1 MEPKARPRLL
11 NPAVPDRHQVVPH
24 SACIAGPLYPG
35 RLRRLSLRGPP
46 TASPSQASQTRVVP
60 HIPNPL
66 PHPAFHRSRGLEGWK
81 ELEHLLSPN
90 PRGVR
95 REAQRD
101 PQRVTGN
108 GRNSTQQHCCLMT
121 PSRTAHRIH
130 VGRKARHTTS
140 TSPPSFSHRY
150 GMAAALQAATYY
162 VSCAIITAIAVSG
175 KWRCA
180 DQGETPIIITTN
192 RHRKSQ
198 ATSSPPMTRRG
209 AMVFGAT
216 SKTTFLSNRLFHRKA
231 QIPIAVVKAAAT
243 ATADCQRCAKGN
255 VGCSGG
261 DGAMEPPVG
270 SRLAMGLHDDDA
282 TDADGNGL
290 KTQRKL
296 AGDRRY
302 ADKPPPSSAPPP
314 SNYLMKSSPVCSQR
328 EQ

>member
-11 NPAVPDRHQVVPH
+11 NPAVPARHPVVPN

-81 ELEHLLSPN
+81 ELEQLLCPN

-95 REAQRD
+95 REAQRQ
-101 PQRVTGN
+101 PQRVTGD

-130 VGRKARHTTS
+130 VGRKAQHTAS

-180 DQGETPIIITTN
+180 DPGETPIIITTN

-209 AMVFGAT
+209 AMGLGRRRRQLSYQIAFSTEKPKFQLASSRRQQPPPPTASGVQRAT
-216 SKTTFLSNRLFHRKA
+216 SVQRRRWSDGTSDGKPTWDRPPRRRCHRCRWEWSEDSA
-231 QIPIAVVKAAAT
+231 QA
-243 ATADCQRCAKGN
+243 
-255 VGCSGG
+255 GG
-261 DGAMEPPVG
+261 
-270 SRLAMGLHDDDA
+270 R
-282 TDADGNGL
+282 
-290 KTQRKL
+290 
-296 AGDRRY
+296 
-302 ADKPPPSSAPPP
+302 
-314 SNYLMKSSPVCSQR
+314 SPLR
-328 EQ
+328 